1 MKTNASKQTID
12 EVIDITFLKIVSP
25 VAKQHR
31 HLRSENPTPSLN
43 PATKLDA
50 GVSPH
55 IHTITH
61 E

>member
-12 EVIDITFLKIVSP
+12 KVIELTFLEIVSP

-31 HLRSENPTPSLN
+31 HLRSENPSLN

-50 GVSPH
+50 GISPYVH
-55 IHTITH
+55 ITAP
-61 E
+61 